1 MIGNIHKNLN
11 KTDIQMTILMLI
23 TVSLSVI
30 NAYLTP
36 LYQFRYIVATILM
49 IVLFLI
55 VHFSSK
61 NRKVLIEI
69 SVIGLIAG
77 FVELLADYFLVLN
90 AGLKYNTLELFIL
103 ESPFYMPFAW
113 SFIIIQLGYV
123 GYRLYDGLGKIK
135 GTLITGFI
143 GSIYVGLAEMLA
155 HNGNLWKYSQA
166 PLSYIHHSP
175 LYIILGEGLMFSLLV
190 LLLREDHIF
199 DLDKIPRNYVISRNI
214 VNKGLFKGTLFGFI
228 IFLSYVTTF
237 YSMTLLSWL
246 I

>member
-1 MIGNIHKNLN
+1 MIRNVSKHLN
-11 KTDIQMTILMLI
+11 KTDIRIAILMII

-36 LYQFRYIVATILM
+36 LYQFRYMVATTLM
-49 IVLFLI
+49 IALFL
-55 VHFSSK
+55 VVYFSST

-69 SVIGLIAG
+69 SIVGLIAG
-77 FVELLADYFLVLN
+77 FVELIADYFLVLN
-90 AGLKYNTLELFIL
+90 AGLKYNTMEIFIL

-113 SFIIIQLGYV
+113 SFIIVQLGYV
-123 GYRLYDGLGKIK
+123 GYRLYEEMGKIK
-135 GTLITGFI
+135 GTLITGFL

-166 PLSYIHHSP
+166 PFSYVHHSP

-190 LLLREDHIF
+190 LLIREEHIF
-199 DLDKIPRNYVISRNI
+199 DLKKVPGNSLILESI
-214 VNKGLFKGTLFGFI
+214 VNKGLFKGTLFGFV
-228 IFLSYVTTF
+228 IFLSYLTTF
-237 YSMTLLSWL
+237 YSMILLSWV